1 VPSFPSKEV
10 GAEVEVLKKKK
21 KKKKK
26 KKRFEVRS
34 LLLSCGRR

>member
-1 VPSFPSKEV
+1 MPSFPSKEV

-26 KKRFEVRS
+26 KRFEVRS

>member
-26 KKRFEVRS
+26 KRFEVRS